1 MKRSAFLATLLVLLV
16 RIPLPGQALTPADSV
31 AARVALGRK
40 LFDGKGLCFSCHGKA
55 GEGVLGPST
64 RLAGRK
70 LVHVK
75 PVLADVAGLIEA
87 GVDSAHSSIGQPM
100 PPKGGSRL
108 TATEVQAVAEY
119 VLELQNGS
127 AARKP

>member
-1 MKRSAFLATLLVLLV
+1 MRVVLLGALMLAAHAS
-16 RIPLPGQALTPADSV
+16 LPGQTSPAADSA

-40 LFDGKGLCFSCHGKA
+40 LFEGKGLCFSCHGKA

-75 PVLADVAGLIEA
+75 AVLADVAGLIEA

-108 TATEVQAVAEY
+108 TANEVQAVAAY
-119 VLELQNGS
+119 VLELQKQPS
-127 AARKP
+127 AGKP

>member
-1 MKRSAFLATLLVLLV
+1 MMRAALLVALLVLAGGSSLH
-16 RIPLPGQALTPADSV
+16 GQTSTAPDSA
-31 AARVALGRK
+31 AARLELGRK

-64 RLAGRK
+64 RLAGRR

-108 TATEVQAVAEY
+108 TANEVQAVSQY
-119 VLELQNGS
+119 VLELQKQP
-127 AARKP
+127 AAKKP